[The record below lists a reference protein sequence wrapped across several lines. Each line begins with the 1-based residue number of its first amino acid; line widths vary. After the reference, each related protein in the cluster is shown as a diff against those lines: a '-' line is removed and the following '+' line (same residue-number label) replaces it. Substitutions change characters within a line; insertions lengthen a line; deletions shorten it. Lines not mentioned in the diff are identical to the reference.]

1 MPFTYPRQ
9 TQSIEIKTHAISL
22 GPVPVLGK
30 SFSAHPNQD
39 TAFPVSTT

>member
-9 TQSIEIKTHAISL
+9 TLSPEIKTHAISL
-22 GPVPVLGK
+22 GPMPVLGRC
-30 SFSAHPNQD
+30 FSAHPKQD